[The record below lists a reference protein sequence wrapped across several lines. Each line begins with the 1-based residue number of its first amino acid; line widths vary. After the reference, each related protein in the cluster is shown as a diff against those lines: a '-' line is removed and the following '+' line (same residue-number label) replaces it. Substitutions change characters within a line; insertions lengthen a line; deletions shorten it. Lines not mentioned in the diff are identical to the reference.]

1 MESKERIPMKDTQPP
16 SRRPFLDIRIGGI
29 HLKVQRFPWLLTL
42 LITNAASALGGNMW
56 LGQ

>member
-1 MESKERIPMKDTQPP
+1 MKDAQSPT
-16 SRRPFLDIRIGGI
+16 RRPFLDFRLGGI
-29 HLKVQRFPWLLTL
+29 HLKIERFPWWLTL